1 MPHLVTK
8 DHGRRRFLRRTIC
21 RRPVHQARGSHHE
34 RNDGIRDRGRLYI
47 GGLLRADDAGAESPG
62 LKRGSSRATDP
73 MAVITITRRAT
84 AAASPSGSSA
94 TIRPSIARAIRATG
108 TGAIAAAAID
118 AAGPA
123 KKTRHLDLP
132 QSHFLDS
139 FQAASGSVWNHLK
152 RRFFLLYP
160 GTL

>member
-8 DHGRRRFLRRTIC
+8 DHCRRRFLRRTIC
-21 RRPVHQARGSHHE
+21 RRPVHQARGSHDE
-34 RNDGIRDRGRLYI
+34 RNEGIRDRGRLYI
-47 GGLLRADDAGAESPG
+47 AGLLRADDAGAESPG
-62 LKRGSSRATDP
+62 LARILATDP
-73 MAVITITRRAT
+73 DPMAAITITRAAT
-84 AAASPSGSSA
+84 AAASPAGSSA
-94 TIRPSIARAIRATG
+94 TIWPSIARVIRAT
-108 TGAIAAAAID
+108 AAEAAID

-123 KKTRHLDLP
+123 KKPRHLDLP